1 MPYINDNSQIIKF
14 GKHKF
19 GSLFKD
25 VDKVFGSIGNI
36 FEQNLVGKIS
46 TLNPPFVID
55 IMDDA
60 VDKAIETMNQA
71 KKDNIPTTI
80 FMIVPNWIDAEYY
93 KKLDEIKE
101 KTKILL
107 TKYTYYYDINWNV

>member
-1 MPYINDNSQIIKF
+1 
-14 GKHKF
+14 
-19 GSLFKD
+19 
-25 VDKVFGSIGNI
+25 
-36 FEQNLVGKIS
+36 
-46 TLNPPFVID
+46 
-55 IMDDA
+55 MDDA

-107 TKYTYYYDINWNV
+107 TKYTYYYENSNDDDRKVMATFNSTIFILRYPYKEDDYSDIVRGFKI